1 MAETTKQTTTTAKAK
16 KPETVSVKL
25 PRNKG
30 KDAVQEEFFSVNF
43 KNYLIKRGVYVEVPI
58 EVYEVIENAE
68 KAEDY
73 AVEYAEAKAVR
84 EP

>member
-1 MAETTKQTTTTAKAK
+1 MAETTKQTTTAKAK
-16 KPETVSVKL
+16 KTAMVKL

-30 KDAVQEEFFSVNF
+30 KNAVQEEFFSVNF
-43 KNYLIKRGVYVEVPI
+43 KNYIIKRGVQVEVPI
-58 EVYEVIENAE
+58 EVAEVIENAE

>member
-1 MAETTKQTTTTAKAK
+1 MAETTKHTAENANSKA
-16 KPETVSVKL
+16 TATVKL

-30 KDAVQEEFFSVNF
+30 KNAVQEEFFSVNF
-43 KNYLIKRGVYVEVPI
+43 KNYIIKRGVPVEVPA
-58 EVYEVIENAE
+58 ELAEVIENAE

-73 AVEYAEAKAVR
+73 ALDYAEAKALR